1 MDTWTLQ
8 KGYPVLHVEY
18 QNGNWE
24 IYQEKFN
31 LNMEIKEE
39 EEFIWWIPISF
50 RSISD
55 NLSDT
60 TGWNI
65 FKLFSDGELL

>member
-31 LNMEIKEE
+31 LNVEIKEE

-60 TGWNI
+60 TG
-65 FKLFSDGELL
+65 